1 MFTQAAYYILK
12 ISGLQC
18 LANITRALNS
28 SICECPNDCNSIIYD
43 QSISQEQLNPTYSQ
57 TFNRLSK
64 TNSFLWKLDA
74 ELKNTSDSYKY
85 KVLKDQYSDIVA
97 SSSVVHFFFKENGII
112 KYSQEEVHG
121 TMELVGKRSLPFRH
135 SY

>member
-1 MFTQAAYYILK
+1 MCTYAAYYILK

-74 ELKNTSDSYKY
+74 ELKNTSDSYKH

-97 SSSVVHFFFKENGII
+97 SSSVVHFFFKESGII

-121 TMELVGKRSLPFRH
+121 TMELVGNKLLLCKH
-135 SY
+135 L